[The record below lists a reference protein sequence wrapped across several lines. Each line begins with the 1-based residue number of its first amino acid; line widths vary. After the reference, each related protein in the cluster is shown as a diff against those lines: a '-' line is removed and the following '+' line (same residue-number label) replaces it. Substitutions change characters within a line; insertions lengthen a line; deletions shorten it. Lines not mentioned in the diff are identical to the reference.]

1 MKKIQNMLKLK
12 PESEKLNLSFLQIET
27 LDDIIYELFHFEKLK
42 SIDLSCNRLRKLPLD
57 MSVLKTVERM
67 DLTNNLF
74 DNIEQALTSL
84 NTMPNLR
91 ELNINYDPVSL
102 KHELNHYLPRIE
114 TINGQVKKAGGV
126 VEIKSRIVTHVEGA
140 IEIKKPE
147 PFTDAMNDCF
157 MIYEDELMNLRIFHQ
172 NVYSIIKEK
181 TGNPKNQTK
190 SFLEKIQSF
199 DDQIKSSYDFN
210 KTVEDLVKNNVI
222 TKKIGTYHQKK
233 KFLFQL
239 IKVYNVLVKEKNP
252 KIATCNEHIFQLLE
266 LFFTNIESKYQRFDE
281 GFEEKK
287 VEEVQEEVKP
297 PSQDDSNATE
307 RTLLKLKLA
316 EMEGEIED
324 LKKENDE
331 MYRYLIN
338 SSKKDV
344 IDFAKKINKNTYGSA
359 LETRKVQATAP
370 LTGTKTPNN
379 LLFMK
384 SYTQRQ
390 INDLI
395 IDILQCKR
403 DYDEKALRTK
413 TKPETLESY
422 LFIYFQQKYGLKDL
436 IFVEVSSIID
446 KIKSFA
452 NKSVEIEAFRR
463 ILKSEVDEIFF
474 WHLQNL
480 KPDFRTKLE
489 DYYKEKVKRS
499 ATASE
504 AAAWASARINTGITK
519 EEAEHLLSVSYKGP
533 EFKALKKSFKIY
545 FDENDQKAHGEVVI
559 SYSVFFEFV
568 LSHELNK
575 HSTQIS
581 SISEFFAKQDED
593 KNGFISR
600 KQFLNFLDVFAL
612 RNIPINAEGL
622 LQQADPTS
630 IGKITFSKM
639 VEVLSS
645 NFPEKDKSKNL
656 ISSLNT
662 L

>member
-1 MKKIQNMLKLK
+1 MLKLK

-42 SIDLSCNRLRKLPLD
+42 SIDLSCNRLRKLPID
-57 MSVLKTVERM
+57 MSVLKSLERI

-74 DNIEQALTSL
+74 DNIEQVFTSL
-84 NTMPNLR
+84 NTIPNLK
-91 ELNINYDPVSL
+91 EMNINYDPTTL
-102 KHELNHYLPRIE
+102 KHDMNHYLPRIE
-114 TINGQVKKAGGV
+114 VVNGQVKKAGGT
-126 VEIKSRIVTHVEGA
+126 VEIRNRIVHHVEGA

-147 PFTDAMNDCF
+147 PFTEAMNDCF
-157 MIYEDELMNLRIFHQ
+157 MIYEDELINMRIFHQ

-190 SFLEKIQSF
+190 SFLEKIQAF
-199 DDQIKSSYDFN
+199 DDQIKSSYEFN
-210 KTVEDLVKNNVI
+210 KSVEELVKSKVI
-222 TKKIGTYHQKK
+222 TKKIDTYYKKK

-239 IKVYNVLVKEKNP
+239 IKVYNTLVKEKNV
-252 KIATCNEHIFQLLE
+252 KIATTNEHIFQLID
-266 LFFTNIESKYQRFDE
+266 LFLTNVEFKYQRFDE
-281 GFEEKK
+281 GFEPKK
-287 VEEVQEEVKP
+287 VEEVVEVV
-297 PSQDDSNATE
+297 QVENDGNATE

-316 EMEGEIED
+316 ELENEIDD

-344 IDFAKKINKNTYGSA
+344 IDFAKKINKNTYGSS
-359 LETRKVQATAP
+359 LETRKVNDTQNVTS
-370 LTGTKTPNN
+370 KNPNN
-379 LLFMK
+379 LMFMK

-390 INDLI
+390 VTDLI
-395 IDILQCKR
+395 IDILQCKKV
-403 DYDEKALRTK
+403 YDEKVQNTK
-413 TKPETLESY
+413 MSPETLESY

-452 NKSVEIEAFRR
+452 PKSVEIDAFRR
-463 ILKSEVDEIFF
+463 ILKNEIDELFF

-480 KPDFRTKLE
+480 KPDFRSKLE
-489 DYYKEKVKRS
+489 EYYKDKVKRS

-504 AAAWASARINTGITK
+504 AAAWATQKMNSGITK
-519 EEAEHLLSVSYKGP
+519 DEGEYLLGVSYKGA
-533 EFKALKKSFKIY
+533 EFKSLRKNFKVH
-545 FDENDQKAHGEVVI
+545 FDENEQKHNGEGLVG
-559 SYSVFFEFV
+559 YTLFFEFV

-575 HSTQIS
+575 HATQINA
-581 SISEFFAKQDED
+581 ISDFFNKQDEN
-593 KNGFISR
+593 KHGCINR

-612 RNIPINAEGL
+612 RNIQINPETI
-622 LQQADPTS
+622 LQQADPS
-630 IGKITFSKM
+630 SCGKITFSKM

-645 NFPEKDKSKNL
+645 NFPEKDKQKNL
-656 ISSLNT
+656 ISALNT